1 MRFVLL
7 WASIP
12 PVSFLLASTG
22 LFELRIRSPGSTPPG
37 SQGAAQCSLSSG
49 QGPRVTLLMAAN
61 RARVCI
67 FPSFWPLVL
76 ASACGLRSPIWPHL
90 AAALLPTQPRPALP
104 YAAGSNASGFAAA
117 AFSAPLASSMLAVP
131 LARPGMAPATGSA
144 PPTSCASTPVD
155 SISSASVFMAA
166 PASPRVSG
174 SSWSSLRARPQAH
187 MHGVNLTMRT
197 RAEVVIGLIS
207 SNVCDRTSSKSHK
220 HFEQAFVNGHREE
233 YKIGQ
238 HVSSPRSDGAGK
250 HTTRKT
256 QQPDTSDPQFF
267 KTRAIIHTPNF
278 HHGKLFAHS
287 LNHTPLTLLANASR
301 TDT

>member
-90 AAALLPTQPRPALP
+90 AAAILPTQPRPALP
-104 YAAGSNASGFAAA
+104 YASGPNASGFAAA
-117 AFSAPLASSMLAVP
+117 SFSAPLASSMLAVP
-131 LARPGMAPATGSA
+131 LARPGMAPTTGSA
-144 PPTSCASTPVD
+144 PLAHAHRLPRIQLRPRRCSWNHGGASKPKRACVFMSLTPSTLKWHRLMWRAST
-155 SISSASVFMAA
+155 
-166 PASPRVSG
+166 
-174 SSWSSLRARPQAH
+174 L
-187 MHGVNLTMRT
+187 
-197 RAEVVIGLIS
+197 
-207 SNVCDRTSSKSHK
+207 
-220 HFEQAFVNGHREE
+220 
-233 YKIGQ
+233 
-238 HVSSPRSDGAGK
+238 
-250 HTTRKT
+250 
-256 QQPDTSDPQFF
+256 QQPTARVAVSQNHSFTKSPS
-267 KTRAIIHTPNF
+267 AIF
-278 HHGKLFAHS
+278 EERGS
-287 LNHTPLTLLANASR
+287 
-301 TDT
+301 